1 MQLRNPD
8 RRSPDRQ
15 QVSQSV
21 QVHGPALDHRAHFKI
36 VVADLKGD
44 DEELSHTR
52 HVEAALR
59 DQPALTIV
67 GANAS
72 SRLADVRERS
82 EGAITPAEGASYV
95 LAAHNR
101 DVLIFG
107 EVAEAKPHLRLHF
120 VGRHE
125 GVVGR
130 HGPYQLGA
138 AELPKRFGPDF
149 EGQLLALVGVSVAS
163 SIDSPPG
170 RKHLIALLRPA
181 AIKLTRLLEHPSHN
195 LKSAQHGALW
205 HALGLTAS
213 VLGEQTG
220 DRRGLEAAIQ
230 AYHVVLRVWGH
241 DANFFDRAM
250 VQNNLGYTLGLLS
263 ARSEEGGAARK
274 KHLGAARDAFCEALQ
289 VYRTASASALIA
301 QTEANLAG
309 VGALHAQPRLRAV
322 T

>member
-1 MQLRNPD
+1 MQILRNPD
-8 RRSPDRQ
+8 RRLRDRQ
-15 QVSQSV
+15 QVSQFLR
-21 QVHGPALDHRAHFKI
+21 VHGPAPDHRAHFKI

-52 HVEAALR
+52 HVETALR

-67 GANAS
+67 GANSS
-72 SRLADVRERS
+72 SRLAEVRRRS
-82 EGAITPAEGASYV
+82 EGAIAPQERASYV

-101 DVLIFG
+101 DVLMFG

-120 VGRHE
+120 VGRYE

-149 EGQLLALVGVSVAS
+149 EGQLLALVGLSVAS
-163 SIDSPPG
+163 AIDSPPG

-181 AIKLTRLLEHPSHN
+181 AIKLTRLLEHPPHN
-195 LKSAQHGALW
+195 LGSGQHGALW

-220 DRRGLEAAIQ
+220 DRRWLEAAIQ
-230 AYHVVLRVWGH
+230 AYHAVLHVWGR
-241 DANFFDRAM
+241 DANLFDRAM
-250 VQNNLGYTLGLLS
+250 VQNNLGHTLGLLA
-263 ARSEEGGAARK
+263 ARSEEDGVARK
-274 KHLGAARDAFCEALQ
+274 HLVAARDAFCEALQ
-289 VYRTASASALIA
+289 VYRTARASAHIA
-301 QTEANLAG
+301 HTEANLAG
-309 VGALHAQPRLRAV
+309 IGAVQIKPSLRAV